1 MERVLRGRERGGR
14 EREKERENIAIKTV
28 EREIEG
34 EREGDRA
41 GGQPRELTARVVNR
55 EGEVATRNLNLH
67 RRRERGREGDILASD
82 AIADQALS
90 LLPDAGG
97 TVPPQGRGTAVEG
110 GRVLERGRRRRR
122 EVHSQ
127 ASGLAIETVQTLIPP
142 LMRRRRKRDEV
153 ERGRLNKIKTCLGS
167 INFCLF
173 LSKHGRSATH
183 TYHRHTHTL
192 CSCVEFHDFL
202 Q

>member
-1 MERVLRGRERGGR
+1 MERVLRGRERGGG
-14 EREKERENIAIKTV
+14 EREKENIVTKRV
-28 EREIEG
+28 EREIEICLTIEG

-41 GGQPRELTARVVNR
+41 GEGQPRELTVRVVNR

-67 RRRERGREGDILASD
+67 RRRDRERGREGDILASD
-82 AIADQALS
+82 AIADQPLS

-153 ERGRLNKIKTCLGS
+153 ERG
-167 INFCLF
+167 
-173 LSKHGRSATH
+173 
-183 TYHRHTHTL
+183 
-192 CSCVEFHDFL
+192 
-202 Q
+202 